1 MGGTEKGAST
11 GCSVRATK
19 TVSKE
24 REKRV
29 GKRKRDS
36 SDAKERGRK
45 EGRKVVERARAKRRE
60 KGWSTLR
67 VIRSRPS
74 RAPLYPPRLYVPR
87 RCSRRVRA
95 SVCAVVKTH
104 TSKASTSLGAAG
116 RRATPHGV
124 GVASSTDSFLS
135 LSVRR
140 SQPTSPEDRGLLS
153 LSSRCVSPRNNGTKL
168 DEDNRRTEGEIE
180 GQGNGE
186 CASERDGARRSER
199 EGRREREQAQE
210 QQGRELSLSRRE

>member
-1 MGGTEKGAST
+1 MGERSETNGIERPMGGTEKGAST

-74 RAPLYPPRLYVPR
+74 RAPLYPPRLYVSR

-135 LSVRR
+135 LRATFSANVTGR
-140 SQPTSPEDRGLLS
+140 SW
-153 LSSRCVSPRNNGTKL
+153 SSFAVLALRFSKEQR
-168 DEDNRRTEGEIE
+168 DE
-180 GQGNGE
+180 
-186 CASERDGARRSER
+186 A
-199 EGRREREQAQE
+199 GRR
-210 QQGRELSLSRRE
+210 

>member
-1 MGGTEKGAST
+1 MGERSETNGIERPMGGTEKGAST
-11 GCSVRATK
+11 GCSVRTTK
-19 TVSKE
+19 TVSRKSEKE
-24 REKRV
+24 GAVRGNETAAMQRRE
-29 GKRKRDS
+29 G
-36 SDAKERGRK
+36 GRK
-45 EGRKVVERARAKRRE
+45 VERARAKRRE

-135 LSVRR
+135 LRATFSANVTGR
-140 SQPTSPEDRGLLS
+140 SW
-153 LSSRCVSPRNNGTKL
+153 SSFAVLALRFSKEQR
-168 DEDNRRTEGEIE
+168 DE
-180 GQGNGE
+180 
-186 CASERDGARRSER
+186 A
-199 EGRREREQAQE
+199 GRR
-210 QQGRELSLSRRE
+210 

>member
-1 MGGTEKGAST
+1 MASA
-11 GCSVRATK
+11 SQ
-19 TVSKE
+19 
-24 REKRV
+24 
-29 GKRKRDS
+29 
-36 SDAKERGRK
+36 
-45 EGRKVVERARAKRRE
+45 ARP
-60 KGWSTLR
+60 TL
-67 VIRSRPS
+67 
-74 RAPLYPPRLYVPR
+74 
-87 RCSRRVRA
+87 
-95 SVCAVVKTH
+95 
-104 TSKASTSLGAAG
+104 
-116 RRATPHGV
+116 
-124 GVASSTDSFLS
+124 FS

>member
-1 MGGTEKGAST
+1 M
-11 GCSVRATK
+11 
-19 TVSKE
+19 
-24 REKRV
+24 
-29 GKRKRDS
+29 
-36 SDAKERGRK
+36 
-45 EGRKVVERARAKRRE
+45 VERARAKRRE

-74 RAPLYPPRLYVPR
+74 RAPLYPPRLYVAR

-135 LSVRR
+135 LRATFSANVTGR
-140 SQPTSPEDRGLLS
+140 SWSS
-153 LSSRCVSPRNNGTKL
+153 FVVSSRCVSPRNNGTKL